1 MFCHVKVRR
10 NRYVL
15 LVLVHSFHRLL
26 HEDPQ
31 RQKLLIL
38 DCISSVYCFLVPPV
52 TILRLFSV
60 NLLTNDVNFQQTLQ
74 RAAFWHAVSSKIVFR
89 WGPPPD
95 SAGGAYDAPQTR
107 VVHGLGWPMGWVG
120 STTEKVLKIWNDYVN
135 VFKARLDKIWFHQ
148 AVKFHFY
155 GQSDRYGKPIS
166 SVYKNTSPPNCKL
179 HC

>member
-60 NLLTNDVNFQQTLQ
+60 NLLMNDVNFQQTLQ
-74 RAAFWHAVSSKIVFR
+74 RAAF
-89 WGPPPD
+89 
-95 SAGGAYDAPQTR
+95 
-107 VVHGLGWPMGWVG
+107 
-120 STTEKVLKIWNDYVN
+120 
-135 VFKARLDKIWFHQ
+135 
-148 AVKFHFY
+148 
-155 GQSDRYGKPIS
+155 
-166 SVYKNTSPPNCKL
+166 
-179 HC
+179 